1 MKIPYLDLTRQ
12 YETIK
17 EELNEA
23 VVRCL
28 RGGRYIL
35 GEEVTRFEEE
45 VSKYLGVKHAIGVS
59 SGTDALKISL
69 RALGIKQ
76 GDLVLTVPFTFFAT
90 VEAIC
95 HTGAWPLFVDIDP
108 QTFNMDP
115 DAVIKTISKKK
126 EVKDRIKAIMP
137 VHLFGLMAD
146 MKPILDIAK
155 RYKLAVIEDAAQALG
170 ARRDGEYAG
179 TVGTLGCYSF
189 FPSKNLGGAGDGGLI
204 ATNDDKLAERCRILR
219 IHASTAKNI
228 HDDIGYTGR
237 LDALQAAILRVKLKY
252 LDKWNAARRENAA
265 FFNKELGKNGNV
277 TVPVEPK
284 GAQHIYN
291 QYTIRVN
298 PKQRDRLRDFL
309 NRNGVPSEIYYP
321 LPAHLQKPMAHLGY
335 RCGDLPGAEQCA
347 GECLSLPVFPELTA
361 AERKHIVT
369 CLKRFFEVPVGA
381 NQAK

>member
-12 YETIK
+12 YESIE

-28 RGGRYIL
+28 RGGHYIL
-35 GEEVTRFEEE
+35 GEEVARFEEE

-95 HTGAWPLFVDIDP
+95 HTGAWPLFVDVDP
-108 QTFNMDP
+108 ETFNMDP

-126 EVKDRIKAIMP
+126 DVKDRIKAIMP

-146 MKPILDIAK
+146 MEPILDIAK
-155 RYKLAVIEDAAQALG
+155 RHKLAVIEDAAQALG
-170 ARRDGEYAG
+170 ARRNGEHAG

-228 HDDIGYTGR
+228 HEDIGYTGR

-252 LDKWNAARRENAA
+252 LDKWNDARRENAA

-277 TVPVEPK
+277 KVPVEPK

-298 PKQRDRLRDFL
+298 PKQRDGLRDFL
-309 NRNGVPSEIYYP
+309 NRNGIPSEIYYP

-335 RCGDLPGAEQCA
+335 RRGDLPGAEQCA
-347 GECLSLPVFPELTA
+347 SECLSLPVFPELTA
-361 AERKHIVT
+361 AERKHIAT
-369 CLKRFFEVPVGA
+369 CIKRFFEVPVGA